1 MFYLL
6 IFGAIVVIALA
17 AAFWFIDDIFPSP
30 EMRWTKD
37 ELKKLRD

>member
-1 MFYLL
+1 VLYLL
-6 IFGAIVVIALA
+6 IFGAVVALA
-17 AAFWFIDDIFPSP
+17 AGFWFIDDIFPSH